1 MLNQR
6 QIKTIPIL
14 IGCDTVEE
22 AARQADIARGTIYGW
37 LKQEEFQNAVES
49 ARKKLLDRAMNK
61 LLNVAMDAVLA
72 LEKLLTAESEAVR
85 RAAANDILNHI
96 QRQRELKEFEGR
108 LAAVEQTL
116 SELRITH
123 H

>member
-22 AARQADIARGTIYGW
+22 AARQAGIARGTIYSW
-37 LKQEEFQNAVES
+37 LKLEEFQNAVES

>member
-116 SELRITH
+116 SELRMTH

>member
-6 QIKTIPIL
+6 QIKIIPIL

-22 AARQADIARGTIYGW
+22 AARQAGISRGTIYGW
-37 LKQEEFQNAVES
+37 MKQEEFQNAVES